1 MKAEMI
7 MDAIGYLDEELLL
20 DYDHLDG
27 TEKKKK
33 YFVYIGWAAAAA
45 CLCLVITL
53 AAFQLFGRNGGE
65 GGTLAK
71 KETPAP
77 GRTEAP
83 YSTESSRPTEP
94 AASGKPQTEIPS
106 PVTGSPAPLIVPES
120 RPQNPQ
126 TEGPGIQDR
135 NPDSERIPQPTGTI
149 GTQAPATEAPEPTPP
164 QTDHPSYAT
173 AQPTQKP
180 DWESMWTTFVAMIR
194 PEMGGGLDGYPMAG
208 RPTEYPGSRP
218 GDVTNESVP
227 TETPDELV
235 SEEYFMQNSNWSFTL
250 NYGSGL
256 YVVRNGPLADAEP
269 DQPLGMMPLH
279 IRETE
284 VKHLNFTRMV
294 QVYTVKNIAKEAALA
309 IQIDPWNY
317 YLVYNLSYQPKDM
330 ASFMQDLCLRK
341 TVQMLGIEF
350 PDAENPR
357 YFSDNDKNWDV
368 LYAYDGAVLES
379 FDEAYSHCS
388 VRIELTS
395 SVYGFSGMTVS
406 LYSDG
411 YVKWQM
417 LGKIFFFRT
426 DPALAE
432 QLKALYENAY

>member
-20 DYDHLDG
+20 DYDHLDV

-45 CLCLVITL
+45 CLCLVITF
-53 AAFQLFGRNGGE
+53 AAFQLFGRNDGG
-65 GGTLAK
+65 GGTLAE
-71 KETPAP
+71 KETQAP
-77 GRTEAP
+77 TRTEVP
-83 YSTESSRPTEP
+83 YSKETSRPTEP
-94 AASGKPQTEIPS
+94 GQSEHPQTETPS
-106 PVTGSPAPLIVPES
+106 PVTGSPAPLIVPDS

-135 NPDSERIPQPTGTI
+135 NPDSERIPQPAGTT
-149 GTQAPATEAPEPTPP
+149 GTQAPTTGAPATKAPEPKPQ
-164 QTDHPSYAT
+164 QTDQPSNAT
-173 AQPTQKP
+173 AQPTPKP
-180 DWESMWTTFVAMIR
+180 DWESMWTTFIAMTR
-194 PEMGGGLDGYPMAG
+194 PEMGSGLDGYPTAG
-208 RPTEYPGSRP
+208 KPDNVE
-218 GDVTNESVP
+218 NESKP

-235 SEEYFMQNSNWSFTL
+235 SEEYFMQHSSWSFTL

-256 YVVRNGPLADAEP
+256 YVVRNGPLVDAEP
-269 DQPLGMMPLH
+269 DQPLGMMSLN
-279 IRETE
+279 IRETK
-284 VKHLNFTRMV
+284 VKHLNFTQMV
-294 QVYTVKNIAKEAALA
+294 QVYTVKGIAKEAALA

-368 LYAYDGAVLES
+368 LYAYDGAALAS
-379 FDEAYSHCS
+379 FDEAYSHCCA
-388 VRIELTS
+388 RIELTS
-395 SVYGFSGMTVS
+395 SVYGFDGMTVS

-417 LGKIFFFRT
+417 LGRIFCFRT

-432 QLKALYENAY
+432 QLMSLYENAY